1 MKLSTAVKPIS
12 YLKAHA
18 SELIRD
24 ITNTRQTLVVTH
36 NGEAKVVVQDI
47 RSYERMQ
54 ETLALLKILT
64 RSKQNIRRG
73 RSKSMDEVFR
83 SLDKRI
89 VAFKR
94 KKYDVTFDWDAED
107 DLFDIYVFVAVNDSV
122 EKADRLFAALR
133 RTCLKLQKLP
143 LRGNI
148 PPELFEI
155 GVVEFREQYY
165 TCYRIIYSLEST
177 TVYVHSV
184 LDARRDI
191 QEILQERLLR

>member
-24 ITNTRQTLVVTH
+24 ITITRQTLVVTH

-73 RSKSMDEVFR
+73 RSKSMDDVFR

-89 VAFKR
+89 ATFKH
-94 KKYDVTFDWDAED
+94 
-107 DLFDIYVFVAVNDSV
+107 
-122 EKADRLFAALR
+122 EK
-133 RTCLKLQKLP
+133 
-143 LRGNI
+143 
-148 PPELFEI
+148 
-155 GVVEFREQYY
+155 V
-165 TCYRIIYSLEST
+165 
-177 TVYVHSV
+177 
-184 LDARRDI
+184 
-191 QEILQERLLR
+191 